1 MPKASSLYVIMQQLA
16 ALSLVD
22 LFKVRAIIDAL
33 IEEKSSPLS
42 NIVSGGSYQRAIS
55 VSSETRDIDIAAVFP
70 PMIPGSSIK
79 GQIRS
84 AIISGNLEHIN
95 LDLDEY
101 QVVQFSK
108 SEAKRDDSLEK
119 VIELVDEWM
128 ADELGYD
135 EQTYPQIETGLN
147 QNRMSV

>member
-22 LFKVRAIIDAL
+22 LFKLRAIIDAL
-33 IEEKSSPLS
+33 IEEKSSPPS
-42 NIVSGGSYQRAIS
+42 NILSVGSYQRAMS

-70 PMIPGSSIK
+70 PMIPGSSIR

-95 LDLDEY
+95 LDEY

-108 SEAKRDDSLEK
+108 SEAKGDDSLEK
-119 VIELVDEWM
+119 VIKLVDEWM
-128 ADELGYD
+128 ANESGYD
-135 EQTYPQIETGLN
+135 EQTYPQIETALN
-147 QNRMSV
+147 QNQLSL

>member
-42 NIVSGGSYQRAIS
+42 NILSVGSYQRAIS
-55 VSSETRDIDIAAVFP
+55 VSSETRDIDIAAVFH
-70 PMIPGSSIK
+70 PMIPGSSIR

-95 LDLDEY
+95 LDEY

-108 SEAKRDDSLEK
+108 SEAKGDDSLEK

-128 ADELGYD
+128 ADESGYD
-135 EQTYPQIETGLN
+135 EQTYPQIETALN
-147 QNRMSV
+147 QNQLSL

>member
-22 LFKVRAIIDAL
+22 LLKVRARIDAL

-42 NIVSGGSYQRAIS
+42 NILSVGSYQRAIS

-70 PMIPGSSIK
+70 PMIPGSSIR

-84 AIISGNLEHIN
+84 AIISENLEHIN
-95 LDLDEY
+95 LDEY

-108 SEAKRDDSLEK
+108 SQAKGDDSLEK

-128 ADELGYD
+128 ADESGYD
-135 EQTYPQIETGLN
+135 EQIYPEIEVGLN
-147 QNRMSV
+147 QN

>member
-22 LFKVRAIIDAL
+22 LFKLRAIIDAL
-33 IEEKSSPLS
+33 IEEKSSPPS
-42 NIVSGGSYQRAIS
+42 NILSVGSYQRAMS

-70 PMIPGSSIK
+70 PMIPGSSIR

-95 LDLDEY
+95 LDEY

-108 SEAKRDDSLEK
+108 SEAKGDDSLEK
-119 VIELVDEWM
+119 VIKLVDEWM
-128 ADELGYD
+128 ADESGYD
-135 EQTYPQIETGLN
+135 EQTYPQIETALN
-147 QNRMSV
+147 QNQLSL

>member
-1 MPKASSLYVIMQQLA
+1 MAKVSSLYVIMQQLV

-22 LFKVRAIIDAL
+22 LFKARAIIDAL

-42 NIVSGGSYQRAIS
+42 NILSIGSYQRAIS

-70 PMIPGSSIK
+70 PMIPGSSIR

-95 LDLDEY
+95 LDEY

-108 SEAKRDDSLEK
+108 SEAKGDDSLEK

-128 ADELGYD
+128 ADESGYD
-135 EQTYPQIETGLN
+135 EKTYPQIETALN
-147 QNRMSV
+147 HNQLSL

>member
-42 NIVSGGSYQRAIS
+42 NILSVGSYQRAIS

-70 PMIPGSSIK
+70 PMIPGSSIR

-84 AIISGNLEHIN
+84 AMISGNLEHIN
-95 LDLDEY
+95 LDEY
-101 QVVQFSK
+101 QVVQFSQ
-108 SEAKRDDSLEK
+108 SEAKGDDSLEK
-119 VIELVDEWM
+119 LIELVDEWM
-128 ADELGYD
+128 ADESGYD
-135 EQTYPQIETGLN
+135 GQTYPQIETALN
-147 QNRMSV
+147 QNQLSL

>member
-22 LFKVRAIIDAL
+22 LFKLRAIIDAL
-33 IEEKSSPLS
+33 IEEKSSPLF
-42 NIVSGGSYQRAIS
+42 NILSVGSYQRAMS

-70 PMIPGSSIK
+70 PMIPGSSIR

-95 LDLDEY
+95 LDEY

-108 SEAKRDDSLEK
+108 SEAKGDDSLEK
-119 VIELVDEWM
+119 VIKLVDEWM
-128 ADELGYD
+128 ADESGYD
-135 EQTYPQIETGLN
+135 EQTYPQIETALN
-147 QNRMSV
+147 QNQLSL

>member
-1 MPKASSLYVIMQQLA
+1 MAKASSLYVIMQQLA

-42 NIVSGGSYQRAIS
+42 NILSVGSYQKAIS

-70 PMIPGSSIK
+70 PMIPGSSIR

-95 LDLDEY
+95 LDEY

-108 SEAKRDDSLEK
+108 SEAKGDDSLEK
-119 VIELVDEWM
+119 LVGLVDEWM
-128 ADELGYD
+128 ADESGYD
-135 EQTYPQIETGLN
+135 EQTYPQIETALN
-147 QNRMSV
+147 QNQLSL

>member
-22 LFKVRAIIDAL
+22 LFKVRARIDAL

-42 NIVSGGSYQRAIS
+42 NILSIGSYQRAIS
-55 VSSETRDIDIAAVFP
+55 VSSETRDIDIFAIFP

-79 GQIRS
+79 GQIQS
-84 AIISGNLEHIN
+84 AIISGNLEYIN
-95 LDLDEY
+95 LDEY

-108 SEAKRDDSLEK
+108 SEAKGDDSLEQ
-119 VIELVDEWM
+119 VIELVKEWM
-128 ADELGYD
+128 ANESGYD
-135 EQTYPQIETGLN
+135 EQIYPEIEAGLN
-147 QNRMSV
+147 QKQMSV

>member
-1 MPKASSLYVIMQQLA
+1 MPKASSFYVIMQQLA

-42 NIVSGGSYQRAIS
+42 NIVSGGSYKRAIS
-55 VSSETRDIDIAAVFP
+55 VSSETRDIDIAGIFP

-84 AIISGNLEHIN
+84 AIISGNSEHIN

-108 SEAKRDDSLEK
+108 SEAKKDDSLEK
-119 VIELVDEWM
+119 VIELVDEWI
-128 ADELGYD
+128 ADESGYD
-135 EQTYPQIETGLN
+135 EQTYPQIEAGLN

>member
-1 MPKASSLYVIMQQLA
+1 M
-16 ALSLVD
+16 D
-22 LFKVRAIIDAL
+22 LLKVRARIDAL
-33 IEEKSSPLS
+33 IEGKSSPLS
-42 NIVSGGSYQRAIS
+42 NILSVGSYQRTIS
-55 VSSETRDIDIAAVFP
+55 VFSETRDIDVATVFP
-70 PMIPGSSIK
+70 PMIPGSSIR

-95 LDLDEY
+95 LDEY
-101 QVVQFSK
+101 QVVQFSE
-108 SEAKRDDSLEK
+108 SEVKGDDTLEK

-128 ADELGYD
+128 ADESGYD

>member
-1 MPKASSLYVIMQQLA
+1 
-16 ALSLVD
+16 
-22 LFKVRAIIDAL
+22 
-33 IEEKSSPLS
+33 
-42 NIVSGGSYQRAIS
+42 
-55 VSSETRDIDIAAVFP
+55 
-70 PMIPGSSIK
+70 MIPGSSIR

-95 LDLDEY
+95 LDEY
-101 QVVQFSK
+101 QVVQFSE
-108 SEAKRDDSLEK
+108 SEVKGDDTLEK

-128 ADELGYD
+128 ADESGYD

>member
-1 MPKASSLYVIMQQLA
+1 MPKASSLYVILQQIA

-42 NIVSGGSYQRAIS
+42 NILSVGSYQRAIS

-70 PMIPGSSIK
+70 PVIPGSSIR

-84 AIISGNLEHIN
+84 AIFSGNLEHIN
-95 LDLDEY
+95 LDEY

-108 SEAKRDDSLEK
+108 SEVKGDDSLER

-128 ADELGYD
+128 ADESGYD
-135 EQTYPQIETGLN
+135 EQTYPQIETALN
-147 QNRMSV
+147 QNQLSL

>member
-22 LFKVRAIIDAL
+22 LFKVRAIINAL

-42 NIVSGGSYQRAIS
+42 NILSVGSYQRAIS
-55 VSSETRDIDIAAVFP
+55 VSSETKDIDIAAVSSP
-70 PMIPGSSIK
+70 VIPGSSIR

-84 AIISGNLEHIN
+84 AIFSGNLEHIN
-95 LDLDEY
+95 LDEY

-108 SEAKRDDSLEK
+108 SEAKGDDSLER

-128 ADELGYD
+128 ADESGYD
-135 EQTYPQIETGLN
+135 EQTYPQIETALN
-147 QNRMSV
+147 QNQLSL